1 MHKELK
7 HFLCA
12 LEPLL
17 DYPSDI
23 RGWMAPNFL
32 NFKGKKRLGSC
43 FLNPV
48 APAVSLTFDFS
59 SLAIHEKSSITNLGV
74 KMDPSLKL
82 NRHMQVES
90 SLFLSAFS

>member
-1 MHKELK
+1 ML
-7 HFLCA
+7 
-12 LEPLL
+12 
-17 DYPSDI
+17 
-23 RGWMAPNFL
+23 
-32 NFKGKKRLGSC
+32 FKSSSSSYI
-43 FLNPV
+43 P
-48 APAVSLTFDFS
+48 TFDFS